1 MLKTSNPKLVISCA
15 SPNQFPETTLTEV
28 VFVGKSNVGKST
40 LINGLTNRKSLAYVG
55 KTPGK
60 TRLVNFY
67 QINDDLMLVDVPGYG
82 YAKRSVEEQ
91 VKYGDLMES
100 YFSSRPQLK
109 AMVIVMDVRRDFGED
124 DQMMLDLA
132 KQNKLGVCIAI
143 SKKNKVSYSKVLA
156 VKNKI
161 QNITKVPVFSFDTG
175 DTMGFDEISYQI
187 EGWL

>member
-1 MLKTSNPKLVISCA
+1 MLKANNSQLIISCA
-15 SPNQFPETTLTEV
+15 SPTQFPQTTLTEV

-40 LINGLTNRKSLAYVG
+40 LINGLTNRKNLAYVG

-67 QINDDLMLVDVPGYG
+67 QINDQLMLVDVPGYG

-91 VKYGDLMES
+91 VKYGDLMEG
-100 YFSSRPQLK
+100 YFSDRPQLK
-109 AMVIVMDVRRDFGED
+109 AMVIVIDVRREVSD
-124 DQMMLDLA
+124 DDLMMLDLA
-132 KQNKLGVCIAI
+132 KQNKLGVCIAL

-156 VKNKI
+156 TKNKI

-175 DTMGFDEISYQI
+175 DTKGFDEISYQI